1 MMKNIFKALSFV
13 VLAFYWAVFAHAD
26 TITYFH
32 NDLSGSPMV
41 ATDVSGNLLWKQEYS
56 PYGARSTVDAAATA
70 TNNLWF
76 AGKPQE
82 PSYGISYMGARYY
95 HPLLGRFLSVD
106 PMEANPEDIHGLNR
120 YSYANNNPAKYVD
133 SDGHSPIDV
142 AFFAYDIGKLGYA
155 IYRGEGVKGAA
166 LDVAMS
172 AVGVVTPVPFAGQ
185 AMKAARIAERGAEA
199 GHVAALATKVESAA
213 AREAS
218 VVANGSRGRASEAR
232 VLNDLGLTK
241 NTKAVSTAEGRSV
254 PDAMTEALSV
264 EIKDVASVSRTRQIR
279 IQTEAARN
287 SGRESVLI
295 TGELTCVSGPCAAAF
310 DRIIRRPDLGPK

>member
-1 MMKNIFKALSFV
+1 MMKNIFKALSV
-13 VLAFYWAVFAHAD
+13 VLLAVYWASFAHAD

-56 PYGARSTVDAAATA
+56 PYGARSTVDATATA

-95 HPLLGRFLSVD
+95 HPLLGRFLSID

-133 SDGHSPIDV
+133 SDGHNPLDIG
-142 AFFAYDIGKLGYA
+142 FFGYDIAKLVYA

-172 AVGVVTPVPFAGQ
+172 AVGVVSPVPFAGQ

-213 AREAS
+213 TKVAKSGGESAKAARGREAHKNYEN
-218 VVANGSRGRASEAR
+218 A
-232 VLNDLGLTK
+232 LGEGYDF
-241 NTKAVSTAEGRSV
+241 NKALPSGKR
-254 PDAMTEALSV
+254 PDAVDLENRIVRELKPDNARAIRRGERQV
-264 EIKDVASVSRTRQIR
+264 EGYKNELEQ
-279 IQTEAARN
+279 
-287 SGRESVLI
+287 L
-295 TGELTCVSGPCAAAF
+295 TGEKWTSKV
-310 DRIIRRPDLGPK
+310 DTYRQ